1 MDAATLFENT
11 MKLMMLRGF
20 HRFAKE
26 AALTLDAKARL
37 ESKVAEDGLPYRV
50 AKERISPPV
59 GRADLAILGAD
70 GSVLVAVEFKY
81 EPKHDGA
88 MASDDVVQWPEV
100 EADIRKVQRYVGE
113 GGVGVAYAIL
123 IDADGRWREKRS
135 NPPEGSKWGDW
146 DNGVSA
152 LWTKVGGDSS
162 A

>member
-11 MKLMMLRGF
+11 MESMMHRGF

-26 AALTLDAKARL
+26 AAVTLDAKERLERAIAEARL
-37 ESKVAEDGLPYRV
+37 PYCV
-50 AKERISPPV
+50 AKERILLG
-59 GRADLAILGAD
+59 GRADLAILIGD
-70 GSVLVAVEFKY
+70 SVAVAVEFKY

-88 MASDDVVQWPEV
+88 MASVVVVDWSEV
-100 EADIRKVQRYVGE
+100 EADIRKIQRYVGE

-123 IDADGRWREKRS
+123 IDADGRWREKRP
-135 NPPEGSKWGDW
+135 NPPEGSKWRDW

-152 LWTKVGGDSS
+152 LWTKVGGDYS

>member
-11 MKLMMLRGF
+11 MKLIMLRGF

-26 AALTLDAKARL
+26 AAVTLDAKARL
-37 ESKVAEDGLPYRV
+37 ERAIAEDGLPYCV
-50 AKERISPPV
+50 AKERILPPV
-59 GRADLAILGAD
+59 GRADLAVMAGD
-70 GSVLVAVEFKY
+70 SVAVAVEFKY

-88 MASDDVVQWPEV
+88 MASDDVVDWREV
-100 EADIRKVQRYVGE
+100 EADIGKVQKYVSE

-123 IDADGRWREKRS
+123 IDADGRWRDRRA
-135 NPPEGSKWGDW
+135 NPPEGSEWRDWG
-146 DNGVSA
+146 NGVSA